1 MEISSTTL
9 SFIHSSNQNGS
20 AEHAGVRVSASQQLL
35 SSQSQTNKPIQV
47 DPDDRQMAL
56 GRLNK
61 ILTQAY
67 EKLSPAAAE
76 GIGKYQANEPLTAE
90 KVAGNILGFIERR
103 LVQDQAEGASSEKLQ
118 ERLAAGLSGFK
129 KGFAQAEEQLKA
141 LAVLSPS
148 IKADLDKTQG
158 LVLQGIDSLQEKLN
172 QGLSLLPA
180 ANAPSSTIK
189 SAASETKTQAGL
201 NVKGIPVGVALAA
214 QQTQAVKFDAI
225 DYGRAE
231 ARDFRFEVTTKEG
244 DKVTINASASYGANV
259 NRSGNTLTASYSES
273 QAFSLSIEG
282 DLNEEELN
290 SISNLLSKVNTL
302 AEQFYAGDIE
312 SAFNQAHNLGL
323 DDNQIAGYALNLS
336 QAIIEVASYEQATTE
351 RQAASDQQ
359 AKIAPN
365 PLGVEFNPLGD
376 FISNLLDALDEAK
389 QFKEPEQL
397 LQNIAAHFNERP
409 KAIEKPT
416 AAAGSAF
423 EVIENP
429 EKFDDFL
436 ARLAK
441 ATAQKES

>member
-1 MEISSTTL
+1 
-9 SFIHSSNQNGS
+9 
-20 AEHAGVRVSASQQLL
+20 
-35 SSQSQTNKPIQV
+35 
-47 DPDDRQMAL
+47 
-56 GRLNK
+56 
-61 ILTQAY
+61 
-67 EKLSPAAAE
+67 
-76 GIGKYQANEPLTAE
+76 
-90 KVAGNILGFIERR
+90 
-103 LVQDQAEGASSEKLQ
+103 
-118 ERLAAGLSGFK
+118 
-129 KGFAQAEEQLKA
+129 
-141 LAVLSPS
+141 
-148 IKADLDKTQG
+148 
-158 LVLQGIDSLQEKLN
+158 
-172 QGLSLLPA
+172 
-180 ANAPSSTIK
+180 
-189 SAASETKTQAGL
+189 
-201 NVKGIPVGVALAA
+201 
-214 QQTQAVKFDAI
+214 
-225 DYGRAE
+225 
-231 ARDFRFEVTTKEG
+231 
-244 DKVTINASASYGANV
+244 
-259 NRSGNTLTASYSES
+259 
-273 QAFSLSIEG
+273 
-282 DLNEEELN
+282 LN